1 MPFKLTLCCL
11 LTIAIAIA
19 IAESP
24 ALASQK
30 AKRGRPAQPSR
41 VTVPERKV
49 PTGAKVAASE
59 DAVLALQVALDRSG
73 FSPGVIDGSLGGK
86 TRIALDAFQRF
97 AGLTPTGSP
106 DAATLA
112 KLRVVDREALQS
124 YEVTSWD
131 MAQIKPP
138 PRRWE
143 DKAKAALLGYASA
156 LEMLAERGHCTQ
168 ALVRRLNP
176 SVQFERLAP
185 GARVVLPNV
194 IEPAE
199 VRHAAS
205 VEIDLARK
213 IVFTLDARGN
223 VLGLFHCSIA
233 KDKAKRP
240 RGQARIVTVN
250 RNPEYLFDPAMWPE
264 VKDVKRKLLIPAGPN
279 NPVGLCWIG
288 LSLRGY
294 GMHGTP
300 EPELIGK
307 TGSHGCFRLAN
318 WDAIRLG
325 KMVRV
330 GAPVRFTTKS
340 DLLTASR

>member
-1 MPFKLTLCCL
+1 MPGMHFKQITCL
-11 LTIAIAIA
+11 ALAVAIAA
-19 IAESP
+19 SP
-24 ALASQK
+24 ASASQK
-30 AKRGRPAQPSR
+30 AKRGQPAQPAR
-41 VTVPERKV
+41 ATVPERLAS
-49 PTGAKVAASE
+49 PGAKVGTNDE
-59 DAVLALQVALDRSG
+59 AVLAFQVALDRSG
-73 FSPGVIDGSLGGK
+73 FSPGVIDGSIGSK
-86 TRIALDAFQRF
+86 TKIALEAFQRF
-97 AGLTPTGSP
+97 AGLPPTGSP

-112 KLRVVDREALQS
+112 KLRVADRAALQT
-124 YEVTSWD
+124 YEVTAWD
-131 MAQIKPP
+131 LSQIKPP

-143 DKAKAALLGYASA
+143 DKSKAALLGYASA

-176 SVQFERLAP
+176 GVRFERFAP

-199 VRHAAS
+199 VRRAAA

-213 IVFTLDARGN
+213 IVFALDARGN
-223 VLGLFHCSIA
+223 VVGLFHCSIA

-240 RGQARIVTVN
+240 RGHARVVTVN

-318 WDAIRLG
+318 WDAVRLG

-330 GAPVRFTTKS
+330 GAPVRFSTQS
-340 DLLTASR
+340 DLMTASR

>member
-1 MPFKLTLCCL
+1 MRGMPFKLMLCCL
-11 LTIAIAIA
+11 LAIANA
-19 IAESP
+19 GSP

-49 PTGAKVAASE
+49 PTGAKGAASE
-59 DAVLALQVALDRSG
+59 DAVLAIQVALDRSG
-73 FSPGVIDGSLGGK
+73 FSPGVIDGSFGGK

-176 SVQFERLAP
+176 SVRFERVAP
-185 GARVVLPNV
+185 GSRVVLPNV

-205 VEIDLARK
+205 IEIDLARK
-213 IVFTLDARGN
+213 IVFALDARGN
-223 VLGLFHCSIA
+223 VVGMFHCSIA

-240 RGQARIVTVN
+240 RGQAKVVTVN

-307 TGSHGCFRLAN
+307 TGSHGCFRLSN

-330 GAPVRFTTKS
+330 GTPVRFSTQS

>member
-1 MPFKLTLCCL
+1 MRGIPFNLMTCCVL
-11 LTIAIAIA
+11 AMAIAA
-19 IAESP
+19 PP

-30 AKRGRPAQPSR
+30 TKRKWPAQPVRATIPDHSASSS
-41 VTVPERKV
+41 
-49 PTGAKVAASE
+49 AKASANDE
-59 DAVLALQVALDRSG
+59 AVLALQVALDRSG
-73 FSPGVIDGSLGGK
+73 FSPGVIDGSFGGK
-86 TRIALDAFQRF
+86 TRIALEAFQRF
-97 AGLTPTGSP
+97 AGLPATGSP
-106 DAATLA
+106 DAATVDR
-112 KLRVVDREALQS
+112 LRVADRPALQT
-124 YEVTSWD
+124 YEVTAWD
-131 MAQIKPP
+131 LSQIKPP
-138 PRRWE
+138 PHRWE
-143 DKAKAALLGYASA
+143 DKAKASLLGYASA
-156 LEMLAERGHCTQ
+156 LEMLAERGHCSQ

-176 SVQFERLAP
+176 GVRFERLAP
-185 GARVVLPNV
+185 GARVMLPNV

-199 VRHAAS
+199 VRRAACI
-205 VEIDLARK
+205 EIDLARK
-213 IVFTLDARGN
+213 IVFALDARGN
-223 VLGLFHCSIA
+223 VVGLFHCSIA

-240 RGQARIVTVN
+240 RGGAQIVTVN

-330 GAPVRFTTKS
+330 GTPVRFSQQS
-340 DLLTASR
+340 DLLAVSR